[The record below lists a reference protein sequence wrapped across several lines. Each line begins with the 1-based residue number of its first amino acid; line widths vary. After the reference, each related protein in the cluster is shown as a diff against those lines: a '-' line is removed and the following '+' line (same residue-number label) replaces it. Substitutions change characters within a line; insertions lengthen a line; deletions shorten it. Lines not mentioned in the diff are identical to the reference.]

1 MTAKVTMLILSCD
14 KFSDLWSGHVA
25 LLEQNW
31 GDRNMKT
38 YIVSDIQ
45 NEMKLPG
52 VEVICAGENVEW
64 SDRLRYALK
73 FVDSEYVFVT
83 LDDYYL
89 IKRVNNQQMEELVS
103 LMDRANVDYIRLF
116 PRPKRA
122 SKEVFQS
129 IKKIRRVD
137 TSCDYSV
144 NLYSGFWKKAFLESC
159 IRTPQNAWR
168 FEVSLHK
175 RAMEYNATCLVSARG
190 EFKILD
196 VVRKGK
202 LLRKASRYFKKHP
215 GLYEGSRETNTLS
228 YETKLTIQQMVSR
241 HVPRKVQ
248 RWLKAVLTK
257 RGMQFYSDQA
267 DE

>member
-1 MTAKVTMLILSCD
+1 MTEKVTMLIMSCD
-14 KFSDLWSGHVA
+14 KFSDLWSGHVS

-31 GDRNMKT
+31 CDRNMNT
-38 YIVSDIQ
+38 YIVSDLH
-45 NEMKLPG
+45 NEMKLPN
-52 VEVICAGENVEW
+52 VDVLCAGEDVEW
-64 SDRLRYALK
+64 SDRLHYALK
-73 FVDSEYVFVT
+73 HVNTEYVFVT

-89 IKRVNNQQMEELVS
+89 IKKVNNQQMENLVS
-103 LMDRANVDYIRLF
+103 LMERENIDYIRLF

-122 SKEVFQS
+122 TKEVFKGH
-129 IKKIRRVD
+129 KKIRRID
-137 TSCDYSV
+137 TACDYSV
-144 NLYSGFWKKAFLESC
+144 NLYSGFWKKTFLESC

-175 RAMEYNATCLVSARG
+175 RAMEYGANCLVSNRG

-215 GLYEGSRETNTLS
+215 EVYTGSRETNSLN
-228 YETKLTIQQMVSR
+228 YEVKLTIQQVVSR
-241 HVPRKVQ
+241 HLPRPIH
-248 RWLKAVLTK
+248 RWLKSVLTK
-257 RGMQFYSDQA
+257 RGMKFYSDQV